1 MDTLI
6 LVNKFNKLNK
16 NYIPEGLIEITDFI
30 ESTIIEGN
38 MKVNEKA
45 YNAFLLL
52 QNEAKKNGYEIF
64 INSAY
69 RSYKDQKKT
78 LIKFIEKEDYEE
90 DCIFIRWIV
99 CNEHNGLG

>member
-38 MKVNEKA
+38 M
-45 YNAFLLL
+45 
-52 QNEAKKNGYEIF
+52 
-64 INSAY
+64 
-69 RSYKDQKKT
+69 
-78 LIKFIEKEDYEE
+78 
-90 DCIFIRWIV
+90 
-99 CNEHNGLG
+99 